1 MNHELCASLL
11 KEELQE
17 LDSVAAQAVFVHD
30 HNLLDH
36 AAQDAFQEGKKT
48 FAFEVE
54 ATADVGEDAV
64 VGIGSLEVC
73 DLALQILFL
82 VGATDASVDAPF
94 RLCICTSLS
103 AANRL
108 PTLSTK
114 RISHWV
120 IQKVFFNEKT
130 KEQLR
135 RTTAPQ
141 NNNNNNKKQKK
152 KKGLTAN
159 CIFPKEVHKK
169 NSFGSFR

>member
-1 MNHELCASLL
+1 MAEPVDSAHVRIAPFIHHSKDWHKAVNHELSASLL

-17 LDSVAAQAVFVHD
+17 LDSVVAQAIFVHD

-36 AAQDAFQEGKKT
+36 AAQDAFQKGKKR

-94 RLCICTSLS
+94 RLCR
-103 AANRL
+103 AAW
-108 PTLSTK
+108 STWTP
-114 RISHWV
+114 RY
-120 IQKVFFNEKT
+120 
-130 KEQLR
+130 L
-135 RTTAPQ
+135 
-141 NNNNNNKKQKK
+141 
-152 KKGLTAN
+152 
-159 CIFPKEVHKK
+159 
-169 NSFGSFR
+169 